1 MMVWR
6 PEDLGVSLVR
16 DLTSHPVV
24 TISITTPVGELI
36 FMGEPEEDSG
46 TLICRDVHVQGPGAN
61 SLGVSALIALAQS
74 VMREL
79 GYHGLVI
86 MGAVRTTGASPGT
99 RPRDIRFTR
108 RDRL

>member
-1 MMVWR
+1 MAWR
-6 PEDLGVSLVR
+6 PEDLAVSLVR
-16 DLTSHPVV
+16 DMTSHPVV
-24 TISITTPVGELI
+24 TISIATPIGELI
-36 FMGEPEEDSG
+36 FMGEPEPVGD
-46 TLICRDVHVQGPGAN
+46 TLMCRDVHVQGPGAN

-79 GYHGLVI
+79 GYHGLAI

-108 RDRL
+108 RDHL